1 MNKLLIIIIASILC
15 FSCGVK
21 KKPEYES
28 EIQNNINIYKI

>member
-1 MNKLLIIIIASILC
+1 MNKFLIIIIAGILC

-28 EIQNNINIYKI
+28 QTQDNINIYKI